1 MALKSARAKG
11 KNGEL
16 EACHTLKELFGWVAR
31 RTQQFSGW
39 AKGGDSA
46 DIVCDQTPSLF
57 YEVKRVERLAIPKAM
72 ALAVRQAGRKC
83 PVLLHR
89 QNRSQVGWMLTIRL
103 EDLPR
108 LAHAYTV
115 ACDSEVKACAAVA
128 EKELPASNAN
138 GSQGGSE
145 TAGTARTVPH
155 R

>member
-16 EACHTLKELFGWVAR
+16 EICHTLRDLFGWVAR
-31 RTQQFSGW
+31 RSQQYSGW
-39 AKGGDSA
+39 SKGGDSP
-46 DIVCDQTPSLF
+46 DILCDQTPSLF

-72 ALAVRQAGRKC
+72 ALAVKQAGRKC

-115 ACDSEVKACAAVA
+115 ACDSEAKASASVA
-128 EKELPASNAN
+128 EKELSTQDTNH
-138 GSQGGSE
+138 S
-145 TAGTARTVPH
+145 
-155 R
+155 

>member
-16 EACHTLKELFGWVAR
+16 EACHVLKELFGWAAR

-39 AKGGDSA
+39 SRDGDSP

-57 YEVKRVERLAIPKAM
+57 YEVKRVERLAIPRALL
-72 ALAVRQAGRKC
+72 LAVKQCGRKC
-83 PVLLHR
+83 PVVLHR
-89 QNRSQVGWMLTIRL
+89 QNRSPVGWMLTIRL

-108 LAHAYTV
+108 LSHAYTV
-115 ACDSEVKACAAVA
+115 ACDSESKAGTTLAA
-128 EKELPASNAN
+128 EELPGSNAN
-138 GSQGGSE
+138 DSQAGGE
-145 TAGTARTVPH
+145 TARHPRCVPN